1 MYCVVFLSTCKKSLD
16 LEQIFDNYSTCSSAT
31 ERWVPVKCET
41 KSNRNKT
48 KLIET
53 AETNQNKT
61 KPNERKSKFV
71 TKRTKRT

>member
-16 LEQIFDNYSTCSSAT
+16 LEEIFDNYSTCSSAT

-53 AETNQNKT
+53 ARNQSKQNET
-61 KPNERKSKFV
+61 
-71 TKRTKRT
+71 